1 MAEKIYDAN
10 RLRTIFIYRL
20 LFEKTDEEHG
30 LSFAE
35 IAAELEK
42 LGAPVARKA
51 FYDDIRALIYLGA
64 DIRTDKGRH
73 TSYRLVSRTFEPA
86 ELKLLADAVVSS
98 RFLTPRQSEELL
110 GKLRTLTSVHKAD
123 ILQRQLFIANNSNAG
138 NKKLMAN
145 IDILSRA
152 AAEKRQVSFRYFD
165 YDVNKKKV
173 YRENTDRFRGSGS
186 KYERSCSPYT
196 LAWNDE
202 KYYLVAYNP
211 NRGKISNFRVDR
223 MDWVRLTDEPCRP
236 LPKSFKLAEYLDA
249 QFSMFSGSAD
259 IVRLRFTNDL
269 VGAVLDRFGIQTM
282 LIPDDDTHFHINVP
296 VRTGTTFFGWLFQFG
311 SKAEILTE
319 NVRTEYRKALLEA
332 AEINGETKEVIS

>member
-1 MAEKIYDAN
+1 MAEKNYDAN
-10 RLRTIFIYRL
+10 RLRTIYIYRL
-20 LFEKTDEEHG
+20 LFERTDEEHG
-30 LSFAE
+30 LTFAE
-35 IAAELEK
+35 IASELEK
-42 LGAPVARKA
+42 LGAPAARKA
-51 FYDDIRALIYLGA
+51 FYEDIRALINFGA
-64 DIRTDKGRH
+64 DIRVDKGRY

-123 ILQRQLFIANNSNAG
+123 ILQRQLFIANNTNAG

-152 AAEKRQVSFRYFD
+152 VAEKRQVSFRYFD

-173 YRENTDRFRGSGS
+173 YRENTARLRSAGS
-186 KYERSCSPYT
+186 KYERFCSPYT

-211 NRGKISNFRVDR
+211 NRGKISNFRVDK
-223 MDWVRLTDEPCRP
+223 MDWVRLTDEPCRA
-236 LPKSFKLAEYLDA
+236 LPKSFRLAQYLDA
-249 QFSMFSGSAD
+249 QFSMFSGSSD

-282 LIPDDDTHFHINVP
+282 LIPDDDQHFHVNVP
-296 VRTGTTFFGWLFQFG
+296 VRTGSTFYGWLFQFG
-311 SKAEILTE
+311 NKAEILTE
-319 NVRTEYRKALLEA
+319 SVRADYRKALLEA
-332 AEINGETKEVIS
+332 AELNSDIGEVMS